1 LKKGLIVMNLGL
13 FIVRF
18 VVGAL
23 FIGHGTQKLFGWFGG
38 HGLEGSGRFFE
49 QIGYTPGRLM
59 ATIGGMT
66 EAGGGALLMMGF
78 LTPLGCA
85 AIVGMMVGTL
95 PVHGPKGLWNTN
107 GGFELPLVY
116 ATCAALIAF
125 AGPGR
130 ASIDA
135 AIGWSSS
142 GPAIGTAA
150 VAFGALTGVVMLAVR
165 AGRMERAAHEPEQPQ
180 QRRAA

>member
-1 LKKGLIVMNLGL
+1 MSIGF
-13 FIVRF
+13 FILRII
-18 VVGAL
+18 VGAL
-23 FIGHGTQKLFGWFGG
+23 FVGHGTQKLFGWFGG
-38 HGLEGSGRFFE
+38 HGLEGTEQMFE
-49 QIGYTPGRLM
+49 RIGYTPGRAM
-59 ATIGGMT
+59 AYLGGTT
-66 EAGGGALLMMGF
+66 EACGGALLLLGF

-95 PVHGPKGLWNTN
+95 PVHVPKGLWNQN

-116 ATCAALIAF
+116 ATCAAAIAY

-135 AIGWSSS
+135 AIGWAAS
-142 GPAIGTAA
+142 GAAIGTAA
-150 VAFGALTGVVMLAVR
+150 TAFGALTGVVMLAVR
-165 AGRMERAAHEPEQPQ
+165 AGRMERAAQEQEQPQ

>member
-1 LKKGLIVMNLGL
+1 MSIAL
-13 FIVRF
+13 FVLRF

-38 HGLEGSGRFFE
+38 HGPDGTGRFFE
-49 QIGYTPGRLM
+49 QVGYTPGRPM
-59 ATIGGMT
+59 AYLGGVT
-66 EAGGGALLMMGF
+66 EAGGGALVMMGF

-95 PVHGPKGLWNTN
+95 PVHAPKGLWNTN
-107 GGFELPLVY
+107 GGYELPLVY
-116 ATCAALIAF
+116 ATCAATIAY
-125 AGPGR
+125 AGPGH

-135 AIGWSSS
+135 AIGWSAS
-142 GPAIGTAA
+142 GAAIGTAA

-165 AGRMERAAHEPEQPQ
+165 AGRMERAAHDKGQPQ

>member
-1 LKKGLIVMNLGL
+1 MSIGL

-23 FIGHGTQKLFGWFGG
+23 FVGHGTQKLFGWFGG
-38 HGLEGSGRFFE
+38 HGLEGTGRFFE
-49 QIGYTPGRLM
+49 QIGYTPGRPM

-95 PVHGPKGLWNTN
+95 PVHVPKGLWNTN
-107 GGFELPLVY
+107 GGYELPLVY
-116 ATCAALIAF
+116 ATCAAAIAY

-130 ASIDA
+130 ASIDWAIGWTASGA
-135 AIGWSSS
+135 AIGT
-142 GPAIGTAA
+142 GA

-165 AGRMERAAHEPEQPQ
+165 AGRKERAAQEQERAP

>member
-1 LKKGLIVMNLGL
+1 MSIGL
-13 FIVRF
+13 FILRF

-23 FIGHGTQKLFGWFGG
+23 FVGHGTQKLFGWFGG
-38 HGLEGSGRFFE
+38 HGPEGTGQFFE
-49 QIGYTPGRLM
+49 QIGYTPGRQM
-59 ATIGGMT
+59 AYLGGWT

-95 PVHGPKGLWNTN
+95 PVHAPKGLWNTN

-116 ATCAALIAF
+116 ATAAAVIAF

-130 ASIDA
+130 ASIDS
-135 AIGWSSS
+135 AIGWAAS
-142 GPAIGTAA
+142 GAAIGTAA
-150 VAFGALTGVVMLAVR
+150 TAFGALTGIVMLAVR
-165 AGRMERAAHEPEQPQ
+165 AGRMQRAEQEQIQPQ
-180 QRRAA
+180 QQPRRAA